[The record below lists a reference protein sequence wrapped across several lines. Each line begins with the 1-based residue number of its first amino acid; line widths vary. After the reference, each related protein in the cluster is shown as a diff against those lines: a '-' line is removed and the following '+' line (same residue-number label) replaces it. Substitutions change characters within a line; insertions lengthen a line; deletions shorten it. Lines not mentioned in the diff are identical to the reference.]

1 MHDVSVFCIA
11 DKVGDNGQLLI
22 HFDAWSNT
30 YDYWTDP
37 TTKDI
42 HPIGWF
48 DQCGHKYP
56 QYKQQLQPPK
66 GKRVNICD
74 DICYFVD

>member
-1 MHDVSVFCIA
+1 MYDVFIYA

-22 HFDAWSNT
+22 HFDAWSST
-30 YDYWTDP
+30 YDYWTEP

-66 GKRVNICD
+66 GKNINIFD
-74 DICYFVD
+74 DVCYFVD